1 MLNLIL
7 FLLTAW
13 AATAS
18 GRTLLAWRRLG
29 GEWTRLEINLIAFGL
44 GLGLLAA
51 GMLTLGLAHALYPV
65 YGWGLLAL
73 LGVVGARQ
81 HRVMAGELRT
91 FAADRPRLTVGG
103 WGLTLCFAAFAVI
116 SLTGCFAPLTLL
128 EWDSIAYHL
137 ADPKMYLLA
146 HKIYY
151 IPWEDH
157 SNFGFTAE
165 MWYLWAMLV
174 RGTDAGVPLA
184 KLFHFACAA
193 GACLAVYAFGA
204 RHLSPAVGK
213 VAALTF
219 AATPFVLWEAGTAY
233 VDLATVFYTALTGLA
248 LAQGIV
254 ARDDKTLR
262 LSAVLMGLTLSTKAT
277 ALGTL
282 GLLGLGL
289 LVWRLRGLRQPVL
302 PALLATAGWGALALL
317 VGSPW
322 LIKSAVYTGNPVY
335 PFAYGLFG
343 GRGWSTFAA
352 DFYTTWNAS
361 FGMGHSLT
369 DAVLVP
375 WNMTQFLVP
384 GHPVPPRPLLPVHQ
398 SFNDYQTPL
407 QSWSPLLLGALF
419 FPAFLPKNGPKVPPM
434 VLALGAFA
442 LGSGLLWLVEAQ
454 YARYLLPVLPACCLL
469 AAWVLVRALQGRWL
483 AGYALAGLGVLSL
496 GFSLFV
502 GGLLLADQ
510 APVVLGQETR
520 EAYITR
526 GFAPYPAMQ
535 YVNTTLPANARL
547 VFYGNPLGFYCD
559 KPYVWGEPS
568 HGTFI
573 PYSSFHSAEDLR
585 QFLTAHGY
593 THLLV
598 NTTNFPLTPPAL
610 GANDYTAWV
619 YALTQESGPPLY
631 SNHGVGVWVVPE
643 RTP

>member
-13 AATAS
+13 AATAA

-29 GEWTRLEINLIAFGL
+29 GEWTRLEVNLIAFGL
-44 GLGLLAA
+44 GLSLLAA
-51 GMLTLGLAHALYPV
+51 GMLVLGLAHALYPV

-73 LGVVGARQ
+73 LGLSGARQ
-81 HRVMAGELRT
+81 HGVMAGELRT
-91 FAADRPRLTVGG
+91 FAAGRPRLTPGG
-103 WGLTLCFAAFAVI
+103 WGLTLCFAAFAMV
-116 SLTGCFAPLTLL
+116 SLTGCFAPPTLL
-128 EWDSIAYHL
+128 EWDSVAYHM

-146 HKIYY
+146 HAIYY

-193 GACLAVYAFGA
+193 GACLTVYAFGA
-204 RHLSPAVGK
+204 RYLSPTVGK

-219 AATPFVLWEAGTAY
+219 AATPFVFWEAGTAY

-248 LAQGIV
+248 LAQGIA
-254 ARDDKTLR
+254 ARDDKAVR

-282 GLLGLGL
+282 GLLGLGVL
-289 LVWRLRGLRQPVL
+289 LWRLRGLRQPVL
-302 PALLATAGWGALALL
+302 PAILATAGWGALALL

-322 LIKSAVYTGNPVY
+322 LIKSFVYTGNPVY

-343 GRGWSTFAA
+343 GHGWSAAA
-352 DFYTTWNAS
+352 DDFYNTWNKS
-361 FGMGHSLT
+361 FGMGHSLS

-375 WNMTQFLVP
+375 WNMTLFLVP
-384 GHPVPPRPLLPVHQ
+384 GHPTPFPKP
-398 SFNDYQTPL
+398 FNDYQTAL
-407 QSWSPLLLGALF
+407 QSWSPLLLAALF
-419 FPAFLPKNGPKVPPM
+419 FPAFLPKNGPKAPPT
-434 VLALGAFA
+434 VLALGSFA
-442 LGSGLLWLVEAQ
+442 LGSGLLWLAAAQ
-454 YARYLLPVLPACCLL
+454 YARYLLPALPAFCLL
-469 AAWVLVRALQGRWL
+469 AAWVLVRAVEGRWR

-496 GFSLFV
+496 GFSLLI
-502 GGLLLADQ
+502 GGLLLAVQ
-510 APVVLGQETR
+510 APIVLGQEPR
-520 EAYITR
+520 EAYITH

-535 YVNTTLPANARL
+535 YVNTTLPANAKL

-559 KPYVWGEPS
+559 RPYVWGEPT

-573 PYSSFHSAEDLR
+573 PYDTFHSAEDLR

-598 NTTNFPLTPPAL
+598 STAYYPPPAP

-619 YALTQESGPPLY
+619 YALTQGSGPPLFF
-631 SNHGVGVWVVPE
+631 SHGVGVWAIPE
-643 RTP
+643 GPPSLYHR

>member
-29 GEWTRLEINLIAFGL
+29 ADLTRLEINLIAFGL

-51 GMLTLGLAHALYPV
+51 GMLALGLAHALYPM
-65 YGWGLLAL
+65 YGWGLLAGL
-73 LGVVGARQ
+73 AAGGAQQHGVL
-81 HRVMAGELRT
+81 AGELRT
-91 FAADRPRLTVGG
+91 LAASRPRLSPWG
-103 WGLTLCFAAFAVI
+103 WGLTLCFAAFALV
-116 SLTGCFAPLTLL
+116 SLTGCFAPPTLL

-151 IPWEDH
+151 ILWEDH

-165 MWYLWAMLV
+165 MWYLWARLV

-184 KLFHFACAA
+184 KLFHFSCAA
-193 GACLAVYAFGA
+193 GGCLTIYAFGA
-204 RHLSPAVGK
+204 RHLSRAVGQ

-219 AATPFVLWEAGTAY
+219 AATPCVFWEAGTAY

-248 LAQGIV
+248 LAQGIA

-289 LVWRLRGLRQPVL
+289 LAWRLRGPRQPML
-302 PALLATAGWGALALL
+302 PALRTTAGWGALALL

-322 LIKSAVYTGNPVY
+322 LIKSAVYTGSPVY
-335 PFAYGLFG
+335 PFFYGLLG
-343 GRGWSTFAA
+343 GHGWSAAA
-352 DFYTTWNAS
+352 DEFSKTWNAS
-361 FGMGHSLT
+361 FGMGHHLS
-369 DAVLVP
+369 DVVLVP
-375 WNMTQFLVP
+375 WNMTLFLVP
-384 GHPVPPRPLLPVHQ
+384 GHPVPPRSFNPLHQ

-407 QSWSPLLLGALF
+407 QSLPPLLLGALF
-419 FPAFLPKNGPKVPPM
+419 FAAFLPKDGAKAPPV
-434 VLALGAFA
+434 VLALGGFA
-442 LGSGLLWLVEAQ
+442 LGSGLLWLAVAQ
-454 YARYLLPVLPACCLL
+454 YARYLLPALPAFCLL
-469 AAWVLVRALQGRWL
+469 AAWVLVRTVEGRWR

-496 GFSLFV
+496 GFSLLV
-502 GGLLLADQ
+502 GGSLLTTQ
-510 APVVLGQETR
+510 APVVLGQEPR
-520 EAYITR
+520 EAYMTR
-526 GFAPYPAMQ
+526 GFPPYPAMQ
-535 YVNTTLPANARL
+535 YVNTDLPANAKL

-573 PYSSFHSAEDLR
+573 PYATFHSAEDLR
-585 QFLTAHGY
+585 QFLTARGY
-593 THLLV
+593 THILV
-598 NTTNFPLTPPAL
+598 NTTNFPLTPPAP
-610 GANDYTAWV
+610 GANDYIAWV
-619 YALTQESGPPLY
+619 YALTQGSGPPLY
-631 SNHGVGVWVVPE
+631 ANHGVGVWAVPG
-643 RTP
+643 RP

>member
-1 MLNLIL
+1 MITFIL
-7 FLLTAW
+7 FLITAW
-13 AATAS
+13 AATAA

-51 GMLTLGLAHALYPV
+51 GMLALGLAHALYPV

-73 LGVVGARQ
+73 LGLGGARQ
-81 HRVMAGELRT
+81 HGVMAGELRM
-91 FAADRPRLTVGG
+91 FAAGRPRLSPGG
-103 WGLTLCFAAFAVI
+103 WGLTLCFAAFAII
-116 SLTGCFAPLTLL
+116 SLTGCFAPPTLL

-165 MWYLWAMLV
+165 MWYLWAMLLG
-174 RGTDAGVPLA
+174 GTDAGVPLA
-184 KLFHFACAA
+184 KLFHFSCGA
-193 GACLAVYAFGA
+193 GACLAIYAFGA
-204 RHLSPAVGK
+204 RHLSPTVGK
-213 VAALTF
+213 VAALAF
-219 AATPFVLWEAGTAY
+219 AATPFVFWEAGTAY

-248 LAQGIV
+248 LASELV
-254 ARDDKTLR
+254 ARDDKAVR

-282 GLLGLGL
+282 GLLGIGL
-289 LVWRLRGLRQPVL
+289 LLWRLRGLRQPAV

-322 LIKSAVYTGNPVY
+322 LVKSAIYTGNPVY

-343 GRGWSTFAA
+343 GRGWSAFAA

-361 FGMGHSLT
+361 FGMGHSLS

-375 WNMTQFLVP
+375 WNMTLFLVP
-384 GHPVPPRPLLPVHQ
+384 GHPTSFPKP
-398 SFNDYQTPL
+398 FNDYQTAL
-407 QSWSPLLLGALF
+407 QSWSPLLLGVLF
-419 FPAFLPKNGPKVPPM
+419 FPVFLPRGAKVPSA
-434 VLALGAFA
+434 VLALGCFA
-442 LGSGLLWLVEAQ
+442 LGSGLLWLAAAQ
-454 YARYLLPVLPACCLL
+454 YARYLLPALPAFCLL
-469 AAWVLVRALQGRWL
+469 AAWVLVRAVEDRWR
-483 AGYALAGLGVLSL
+483 AGYALAGLGILSL
-496 GFSLFV
+496 GFSLLV
-502 GGLLLADQ
+502 GGSLLAVQ
-510 APVVLGQETR
+510 APVVLGQQSR
-520 EAYITR
+520 DAYITR

-535 YVNTTLPANARL
+535 FVNTTLPANAKL

-559 KPYVWGEPS
+559 RPYVWGEPS

-585 QFLTAHGY
+585 VFLTTHGY

-598 NTTNFPLTPPAL
+598 NTQYFPWTPPAP

-619 YALTQESGPPLY
+619 YALTQGSGPPLY
-631 SNHGVGVWVVPE
+631 SNHGVAVWAVPG
-643 RTP
+643 RP